1 MPFTK
6 GRAKTGGRKIGVPN
20 RSTTLLKIAIIGAGV
35 LAGFPKMGT
44 VEVSDP
50 KNPKKK
56 IKVRDL
62 VATGKDG
69 LQGYLLWLALHEPKA
84 YAGLLGRVLPL
95 QVAGEGRDPVR
106 MIDET
111 MSANEAAQLYAQ
123 ALRDNAPAMIDIT
136 PEDIAHLPRNSRV
149 GRRAPDD
156 RRDL

>member
-1 MPFTK
+1 
-6 GRAKTGGRKIGVPN
+6 VPN

-95 QVAGEGRDPVR
+95 QVANEGSRPVR
-106 MIDET
+106 PIDES
-111 MSANEAAQLYAQ
+111 MSPVEAAQAYAEF
-123 ALRDNAPAMIDIT
+123 LRASPPPAMIDVT
-136 PEDIAHLPRNSRV
+136 PSREH
-149 GRRAPDD
+149 G
-156 RRDL
+156 